1 MQDIQLSPHFKL
13 KEFTKSRT
21 ARENGIDNTPP
32 PEAVENLRVLCAHTL
47 EPLREEIKLPV
58 VITSGYRCKALNE
71 RITHH
76 SATSQHMSGC
86 AADFYVGQSTVSS
99 SLQSKAAEP
108 SVRFQVSDAKPR
120 ASGVKSQVSGHHL
133 ELETGESPMKHETS
147 SRRELLIKAFRLIIT
162 SEDIDYDQVILYP
175 TFIHVSYES
184 RDKNRHRITKANGHG
199 HYRALTR
206 EEALA
211 LV

>member
-13 KEFTKSRT
+13 SELTASTT

-32 PEAVENLRVLCAHTL
+32 PEIVDNLSHLCEGTL

-86 AADFYVGQSTVSS
+86 AADFYVGQGPASGF
-99 SLQSKAAEP
+99 
-108 SVRFQVSDAKPR
+108 RCQV
-120 ASGVKSQVSGHHL
+120 SGVKSQVSGHHL

-147 SRRELLIKAFRLIIT
+147 SRRERLIKAFKTIILDERIEFDQLII
-162 SEDIDYDQVILYP
+162 YP
-175 TFIHVSYES
+175 DFIHVSYVREG
-184 RDKNRHRITKANGHG
+184 RKNRHKLTKADGRG
-199 HYRALTR
+199 DYRALTL

>member
-13 KEFTKSRT
+13 NEFTKSRT
-21 ARENGIDNTPP
+21 ARQHGIDNAPP
-32 PEAVENLRVLCAHTL
+32 PEAVENLRALCSHTL
-47 EPLREEIKLPV
+47 EPLREALGLPII
-58 VITSGYRCKALNE
+58 ITSGYRCKVLNE

-86 AADFYVGQSTVSS
+86 AADFYVGQG
-99 SLQSKAAEP
+99 
-108 SVRFQVSDAKPR
+108 SV
-120 ASGVKSQVSGHHL
+120 SGVKYQVSGHHL

-147 SRRELLIKAFRLIIT
+147 SRRERLIKAFRLIIT

>member
-1 MQDIQLSPHFKL
+1 MNSNIYLSLHFKL

-21 ARENGIDNTPP
+21 AREHGIDNAPP
-32 PEAVENLRVLCAHTL
+32 PEAVENLRALCVHTL
-47 EPLREEIKLPV
+47 EPLREALGLPII
-58 VITSGYRCKALNE
+58 ITSGYRCKVLNE

-99 SLQSKAAEP
+99 F
-108 SVRFQVSDAKPR
+108 RFQVSDAKPR
-120 ASGVKSQVSGHHL
+120 ASGVKSEVSGHHL

-147 SRRELLIKAFRLIIT
+147 SRRELLIKAFRTIILDEEIEFDQLII
-162 SEDIDYDQVILYP
+162 YP
-175 TFIHVSYES
+175 DFIHVSYVREG
-184 RDKNRHRITKANGHG
+184 RKNRNKLTKADGRG
-199 HYRALTR
+199 SYRALTL

>member
-1 MQDIQLSPHFKL
+1 MQEIQLSPHFKL
-13 KEFTKSRT
+13 NEFTKSRT

-32 PEAVENLRVLCAHTL
+32 PEAVENLRALCIHTL
-47 EPLREEIKLPV
+47 EPLREALGIPII
-58 VITSGYRCKALNE
+58 ITSGYRCKVLNE

-76 SATSQHMSGC
+76 SATSQHMSGN
-86 AADFYVGQSTVSS
+86 AADFYVGQGSVSS
-99 SLQSKAAEP
+99 F
-108 SVRFQVSDAKPR
+108 RFQVSDAKPR
-120 ASGVKSQVSGHHL
+120 ASGVKSEVSGHHL

-147 SRRELLIKAFRLIIT
+147 SRRERLIKAFRLIIT
-162 SEDIDYDQVILYP
+162 SEKIDYDQVILYP

-199 HYRALTR
+199 HYSALTR
-206 EEALA
+206 EEALE

>member
-1 MQDIQLSPHFKL
+1 MNSNIYLSPHFKL
-13 KEFTKSRT
+13 NEFTKSRT

-32 PEAVENLRVLCAHTL
+32 PEAVENLRALCSHTL

-76 SATSQHMSGC
+76 SATSQHMQGE
-86 AADFYVGQSTVSS
+86 AADFVVQGSKFKVQGAKFKVQGSKINALTGSS
-99 SLQSKAAEP
+99 KIKVQDEN
-108 SVRFQVSDAKPR
+108 
-120 ASGVKSQVSGHHL
+120 
-133 ELETGESPMKHETS
+133 
-147 SRRELLIKAFRLIIT
+147 RRELLIKAFRTIILNDNIDFDQLII
-162 SEDIDYDQVILYP
+162 YP
-175 TFIHVSYES
+175 SFIHVSYTS

>member
-13 KEFTKSRT
+13 NEFIKSRT

-32 PEAVENLRVLCAHTL
+32 PEAVENLRALCAHTL
-47 EPLREEIKLPV
+47 EPLREALGLPII
-58 VITSGYRCKALNE
+58 ITSGYRCKVLNE

-76 SATSQHMSGC
+76 SDSSQHMSGN
-86 AADFYVGQSTVSS
+86 AADFYVGQG
-99 SLQSKAAEP
+99 
-108 SVRFQVSDAKPR
+108 SV
-120 ASGVKSQVSGHHL
+120 SGVKSQVSGHHL

-147 SRRELLIKAFRLIIT
+147 SRRERLIKAFKTIILDERIEFDQLII
-162 SEDIDYDQVILYP
+162 YP
-175 TFIHVSYES
+175 DFIHVSYVREG
-184 RDKNRHRITKANGHG
+184 RKNRNKLTKADGRG
-199 HYRALTR
+199 GYRALTL

>member
-13 KEFTKSRT
+13 NEFTKSRT
-21 ARENGIDNTPP
+21 ARQHGIDNTPP
-32 PEAVENLRVLCAHTL
+32 PEAVENLRALCSHTL
-47 EPLREEIKLPV
+47 EPLREALGLPII
-58 VITSGYRCKALNE
+58 ITSGYRNKALNE

-86 AADFYVGQSTVSS
+86 AADFYVGQGPASGF
-99 SLQSKAAEP
+99 
-108 SVRFQVSDAKPR
+108 RCQV
-120 ASGVKSQVSGHHL
+120 SGVKSQVSGHHL

-147 SRRELLIKAFRLIIT
+147 SRRERLIKAFKTIILDERIEFDQLII
-162 SEDIDYDQVILYP
+162 YP
-175 TFIHVSYES
+175 DFIHVSYVREG
-184 RDKNRHRITKANGHG
+184 RKNRHKLTKADGRG
-199 HYRALTR
+199 GYRALTL

>member
-13 KEFTKSRT
+13 SELTASAT

-32 PEAVENLRVLCAHTL
+32 PKIVDNLSHLCEGTL

-86 AADFYVGQSTVSS
+86 AADFYVGQG
-99 SLQSKAAEP
+99 
-108 SVRFQVSDAKPR
+108 SV
-120 ASGVKSQVSGHHL
+120 SGVKSQVSGHDL

-147 SRRELLIKAFRLIIT
+147 SRRERLIKAFRLIIT
-162 SEDIDYDQVILYP
+162 SEKIDYDQVILYP
-175 TFIHVSYES
+175 TFIHVSNES

-206 EEALA
+206 EEAME

>member
-1 MQDIQLSPHFKL
+1 MNSNIYLSPHFKL
-13 KEFTKSRT
+13 NEFTKSRT

-32 PEAVENLRVLCAHTL
+32 PEAVENLRALCIHTL
-47 EPLREEIKLPV
+47 EPLREALGLPII
-58 VITSGYRCKALNE
+58 ITSGYRCKALNE

-99 SLQSKAAEP
+99 F
-108 SVRFQVSDAKPR
+108 RFQVSDAKPR
-120 ASGVKSQVSGHHL
+120 ASGVKYQVSGHHL

-147 SRRELLIKAFRLIIT
+147 SRRELLIKAFRTIILDEEIEFDQLII
-162 SEDIDYDQVILYP
+162 YP
-175 TFIHVSYES
+175 DFIHVSYVREG
-184 RDKNRHRITKANGHG
+184 RKNRNKLTKAYGRG
-199 HYRALTR
+199 SYRALTL